1 MIETTNNN
9 NDNHKVPLTNEY
21 NVSLS
26 LIINSLISLL
36 LFLGNK
42 FRNPFDTLS
51 KSYNT

>member
-26 LIINSLISLL
+26 LIINQLTNH
-36 LFLGNK
+36 LFYIKVLTSKLGIW
-42 FRNPFDTLS
+42 
-51 KSYNT
+51 